1 MMPRTPTS
9 ALSAWTPLVNV
20 RPLFSA
26 SAGIVTTPTAERSW
40 RKQALKGV
48 VTDVRGRHWPL
59 GCNMGK
65 RNYCFKANGGAYTS
79 SFPPNKSRDAILSV
93 AYRY

>member
-26 SAGIVTTPTAERSW
+26 SAGIVITPTAERSS

-48 VTDVRGRHWPL
+48 VTDVRGRRWPL
-59 GCNMGK
+59 GFSMARHN
-65 RNYCFKANGGAYTS
+65 
-79 SFPPNKSRDAILSV
+79 
-93 AYRY
+93 

>member
-40 RKQALKGV
+40 RKQALKGAVTV
-48 VTDVRGRHWPL
+48 VRVRRWALVSSMARPNQPL
-59 GCNMGK
+59 
-65 RNYCFKANGGAYTS
+65 
-79 SFPPNKSRDAILSV
+79 V
-93 AYRY
+93 

>member
-1 MMPRTPTS
+1 MMMMRTPTI

-26 SAGIVTTPTAERSW
+26 SVGIVTTPTAEPCW

-48 VTDVRGRHWPL
+48 VTDVRVRRWPL
-59 GCNMGK
+59 GFSM
-65 RNYCFKANGGAYTS
+65 TS
-79 SFPPNKSRDAILSV
+79 CRRD
-93 AYRY
+93 

>member
-26 SAGIVTTPTAERSW
+26 SAGIVITPTAEQSW

-48 VTDVRGRHWPL
+48 VTDVRGRRWPL
-59 GCNMGK
+59 GFSMA
-65 RNYCFKANGGAYTS
+65 R
-79 SFPPNKSRDAILSV
+79 L
-93 AYRY
+93 